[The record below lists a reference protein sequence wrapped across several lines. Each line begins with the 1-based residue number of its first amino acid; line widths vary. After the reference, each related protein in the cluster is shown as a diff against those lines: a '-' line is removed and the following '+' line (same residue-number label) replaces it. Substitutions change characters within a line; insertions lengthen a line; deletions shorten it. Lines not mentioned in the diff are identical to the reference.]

1 MFLSMACGLILFAMT
16 ARCNSPSTPTPSLR
30 AFAHSGGMTQLTLP
44 RSRTLGF
51 ATVAKIEA
59 DGTLHVKKVVAD
71 EGDTGYR
78 NILAWLNGG
87 ELLNGWTAVA
97 GTWNSLHH
105 IGDMVELRFYL
116 RSNSATSK
124 EAFYLPE
131 GFRIGYSQIEFQSH
145 GTGET
150 MAQWNIY
157 SNGMVRLSGWA
168 NHRQQETPITW
179 RRSLI

>member
-1 MFLSMACGLILFAMT
+1 M
-16 ARCNSPSTPTPSLR
+16 
-30 AFAHSGGMTQLTLP
+30 
-44 RSRTLGF
+44 
-51 ATVAKIEA
+51 
-59 DGTLHVKKVVAD
+59 HVKKVVAD

-78 NILAWLNGG
+78 TILAWLNGG

-97 GTWNSLHH
+97 GTWNSLRR

-116 RSNSATSK
+116 RSNNATSK

-150 MAQWNIY
+150 MAQWSIY

-168 NHRQQETPITW
+168 NTPPAGNTYHMAQVTYMTRDAW
-179 RRSLI
+179 PTTLPGTAA